1 MEKTSKNLDVILW
14 TIFQYS
20 NIIKICGFDLETG
33 EFRISSAITTKIMQQ
48 IEKHVKTRDPNVNW
62 HDVSYF
68 ADVSFFDGDFL

>member
-20 NIIKICGFDLETG
+20 NTIKICGYDLETG
-33 EFRISSAITTKIMQQ
+33 KFRISSSVTQQ
-48 IEKHVKTRDPNVNW
+48 IEKRDPNVNW

>member
-20 NIIKICGFDLETG
+20 NTIKICGYDLETG
-33 EFRISSAITTKIMQQ
+33 KFRISQQ
-48 IEKHVKTRDPNVNW
+48 IEKHVKKRQPDGYW

-68 ADVSFFDGDFL
+68 ADVFF